1 MGRALGLILVALVL
15 LSGSVVLGSTATAA
29 PLVSSGSLQL
39 NITSPQSTPTPY
51 LLTPYANITWEA
63 YDESYNITE
72 TLVYLDN
79 ANALSTS
86 LTWVNLTGLSDGR
99 HTVTVWVINEV
110 GSSAESSVVFYIDTT
125 PPTLQIVSPNN
136 GDYLNISEVTVTWQ
150 AYSAVGIA
158 YYDVRMDSQPWLTP
172 ISYSRTSNTFSSVT
186 NGQHNITVVAHDR
199 GGRTTSSVINLN
211 IDTTIPTVTITDPS
225 DNAGFNHTG
234 VTVSWSGSDAGNNL
248 VGYQI
253 WVDGVKLTTAVPGE
267 NHISSSYSKG
277 HHTVRI
283 VAIDVANNTAS
294 DEVTFLVDTEVPAI
308 IERSPEGGDV
318 AVDAVIEVNFTKSM
332 DPLATTIIVPG
343 VDGTKQWEGT
353 LLRFTPS
360 SPLAHGA
367 TYAVVLNASD
377 AVGNVI
383 ASSWSF
389 TTTNLG
395 TISGVIT
402 DAEGKPVS
410 GVKVALDSGASVV
423 TDSSGAFTLTAP
435 AGPNNIT
442 FSKMGW
448 DSTTRT
454 VEVVAGGSVNL
465 ETISVKPSNPLA
477 IYGVVAA
484 VAAVLC
490 ALLIFTF
497 RRHKPKAKAPPARS
511 WKGMEDLQRRSR
523 RAMDDDDEDDRL

>member
-1 MGRALGLILVALVL
+1 LILVALVL
-15 LSGSVVLGSTATAA
+15 LSGSATLGSTATAA
-29 PLVSSGSLQL
+29 PMVNSGTLSI
-39 NITSPQSTPTPY
+39 NITSPLSDPIQY
-51 LLTPYANITWEA
+51 LEASSINVTWEA
-63 YDESYNITE
+63 YDTTYDISEFN
-72 TLVYLDN
+72 VKLDGGN
-79 ANALSTS
+79 WISTS
-86 LTWVNLTGLSDGR
+86 LQTWYNFTGLSDGS
-99 HTVTVWVINEV
+99 HTVYVRGTNSHYDADED
-110 GSSAESSVVFYIDTT
+110 SVTFYIDTV
-125 PPTLQIVSPNN
+125 PPVLRIVSPNN
-136 GDYLNISEVTVTWQ
+136 GDYLNSSVITVSWQ
-150 AYSAVGIA
+150 ASSGVGIKN
-158 YYDVRMDSQPWLTP
+158 YEVQLDSNPSLTTLG
-172 ISYSRTSNTFSSVT
+172 SSQTSNTFTDVA
-186 NGQHNITVVAHDR
+186 NGQHNVTVTAYDWGER
-199 GGRTTSSVINLN
+199 STTAVVSFS
-211 IDTTIPTVTITDPS
+211 IDTTVPTLAITYPG

-267 NHISSSYSKG
+267 NHLTSSYSKG
-277 HHTVRI
+277 YHTVRI

-308 IERSPEGGDV
+308 IDWSPEGGDV
-318 AVDAVIEVNFTKSM
+318 AVEAVIEVNFTKPM
-332 DPLATTIIVPG
+332 DHLATTILVPG
-343 VDGTKQWEGT
+343 VEGSSQWEGT

-360 SPLAHGA
+360 SPLAYGT

-383 ASSWSF
+383 TSSWSF

-402 DAEGKPVS
+402 DTDGKPVS
-410 GVKVALDSGASVV
+410 GVKVALDNGASVV

-435 AGPNNIT
+435 AGPNNLT

-454 VEVVAGGSVNL
+454 VEVVAGESVNL

-484 VAAVLC
+484 VAAVLI
-490 ALLIFTF
+490 AILLYTF
-497 RRHKPKAKAPPARS
+497 RRHKPQKAPPARS

-523 RAMDDDDEDDRL
+523 RAMDDDEDDRL

>member
-1 MGRALGLILVALVL
+1 M
-15 LSGSVVLGSTATAA
+15 
-29 PLVSSGSLQL
+29 VSSGSLDL
-39 NITSPQSTPTPY
+39 NITAPQSTPTPY
-51 LLTPYANITWEA
+51 LLTSYANITWEV
-63 YDESYNITE
+63 YDASYNITT
-72 TLVYLDN
+72 TLVYLDD
-79 ANALSTS
+79 ANAVSTS
-86 LTWVNLTGLSDGR
+86 LTWMNFTGLSDGR
-99 HTVTVWVINEV
+99 HTVTVWVINEI

-136 GDYLNISEVTVTWQ
+136 GDYLNNSEVTVSWQ

-158 YYDVRMDSQPWLTP
+158 YYEVRMDTDPWLTP
-172 ISYSRTSNTFSSVT
+172 ISYSRSSNTFSSIT
-186 NGQHNITVVAHDR
+186 NGQHNVTVVAHDR
-199 GGRTTSSVINLN
+199 GGRTTSSVVNFN
-211 IDTTIPTVTITDPS
+211 IDTTIPTVNITDPG

-267 NHISSSYSKG
+267 NHISSSYAKG
-277 HHTVRI
+277 YHTVRI

-308 IERSPEGGDV
+308 IERSPEGEDV
-318 AVDAVIEVNFTKSM
+318 AVTAIVEVNFTKPM
-332 DPLATTIIVPG
+332 DPLTTTILVPG
-343 VDGTKQWEGT
+343 VNGSVQWDGTILK
-353 LLRFTPS
+353 FTPS
-360 SPLAHGA
+360 STLAYGV
-367 TYAVVLNASD
+367 TYAVVLNATD
-377 AVGNVI
+377 AVGNII

-389 TTTNLG
+389 TTSNLG

-402 DAEGKPVS
+402 DMDGKPVS
-410 GVKVALDSGASVV
+410 GVKVALDNGASVV
-423 TDSSGAFTLTAP
+423 TDSSGAYTLTAP
-435 AGPNNIT
+435 AGPNNVT

-454 VEVVAGGSVNL
+454 VEIVAGESVNL

-484 VAAVLC
+484 IAAVLI
-490 ALLIFTF
+490 ALLLFTF
-497 RRHKPKAKAPPARS
+497 RRHKARTRAPPARS

-523 RAMDDDDEDDRL
+523 RGRDDDDDDDRL

>member
-1 MGRALGLILVALVL
+1 MV
-15 LSGSVVLGSTATAA
+15 T
-29 PLVSSGSLQL
+29 SGSLHL
-39 NITSPQSTPTPY
+39 NITAPQSPPTPY

-63 YDESYNITE
+63 YDDSYNITE
-72 TLVYLDN
+72 TLVYLDD
-79 ANALSTS
+79 ANAVSTS
-86 LTWVNLTGLSDGR
+86 LNWVNFTGLSDGR
-99 HTVTVWVINEV
+99 HTVTVWVINEI

-136 GDYLNISEVTVTWQ
+136 GDYLNNSDVTVTWQ

-158 YYDVRMDSQPWLTP
+158 YYEIRMDSDPWLTP
-172 ISYSRTSNTFSSVT
+172 ISYSRSSNTFSSVT
-186 NGQHNITVVAHDR
+186 NGQHNVTVVAHDR
-199 GGRTTSSVINLN
+199 GGRTTSSVINFN
-211 IDTTIPTVTITDPS
+211 IDTTIPTVTITAPGD
-225 DNAGFNHTG
+225 DAGFNQTG

-267 NHISSSYSKG
+267 NHLTSSYSKG
-277 HHTVRI
+277 YHTVRI

-318 AVDAVIEVNFTKSM
+318 AVEAVIEVNFTKLM
-332 DPLATTIIVPG
+332 DPLATTILVPG
-343 VDGTKQWEGT
+343 VDGSLDWEGT

-360 SPLAHGA
+360 SPLAYGA

-383 ASSWSF
+383 TSSWTF

-402 DAEGKPVS
+402 DMEGKPVS
-410 GVKVALDSGASVV
+410 GVKVSLDDGASVF
-423 TDSSGAFTLTAP
+423 TDSFGAFTLTAP

-454 VEVVAGGSVNL
+454 VEVVAGESVNL

-477 IYGVVAA
+477 VYGVVAA
-484 VAAVLC
+484 VAAVLI
-490 ALLIFTF
+490 ALLLYTF
-497 RRHKPKAKAPPARS
+497 RRHKPQRAPPARS
-511 WKGMEDLQRRSR
+511 WRGMEDLQRRSR
-523 RAMDDDDEDDRL
+523 RAMDDDEDDRL